1 MNINIEWSVLRQQI
15 NLRNFYMGESAKRN
29 DLNADTIQSS
39 KDDDSLLLMFTQ
51 KACNELITAVA
62 ARFPSITA
70 QADGE
75 NISFTIKTETT
86 PPSHIV
92 PMLTQAITDY
102 LVNEVNMHWMLT
114 VKPEM
119 AQTYISLRNGL
130 YNNVQYILSKLY
142 NKNRPR
148 RRSTDLAGI

>member
-29 DLNADTIQSS
+29 NLDADTIQSC
-39 KDDDSLLLMFTQ
+39 KDDDNLLLMFTQ
-51 KACNELITAVA
+51 KACNELINAAA

-70 QADGE
+70 QADWD
-75 NISFTIKTETT
+75 NISFTIKTESN
-86 PPSHIV
+86 PPSHFT

-119 AQTYISLRNGL
+119 AQTYISLRSGL
-130 YNNVQYILSKLY
+130 YNNVQYIFSKLY

-148 RRSTDLAGI
+148 RRPTDLAGI

>member
-1 MNINIEWSVLRQQI
+1 
-15 NLRNFYMGESAKRN
+15 MGESAKRN

>member
-86 PPSHIV
+86 PPSHIM